1 MTFKDL
7 LVHVDATDFAEKRLR
22 VAIDLAGRYGARLTG
37 LYAETVSIG
46 SSIVGR
52 RDPDQVAKAVARAKD
67 LFLTKA
73 GAAGIPSAWWAVEA
87 RENAELTDWTV
98 QAARYVDLAI
108 FGGPTGDEGDR
119 LPEDLVEELCIEAG
133 RPILAIPP
141 RVPVGRVGDSVLVAW
156 TGSRSSARAV
166 NDALP
171 ILARA
176 KEVTVISIQLPGA
189 KTSAGAMP
197 PLDVA
202 AHLAAHGIQARQE
215 RFIIGELGMVDHVLN
230 RTMDLGADLIVMGAH
245 GTRGLPRPRS
255 EDHTAEILRSMTAPL
270 LLSH

>member
-1 MTFKDL
+1 MALRDL
-7 LVHVDATDFAEKRLR
+7 LVHVDSTELAAKRLR
-22 VAIDLAGRYGARLTG
+22 VAVELARLHGARLTG
-37 LYAETVSIG
+37 MWAEGVSIG
-46 SSIVGR
+46 PSIVGR
-52 RDPDQVAKAVARAKD
+52 RDPDQVAKAAARARE
-67 LFLTKA
+67 LFEAQA
-73 GAAGIPSAWWAVEA
+73 GAAGISSGFWSVDA
-87 RENAELTDWTV
+87 RDDAELAEWV
-98 QAARYVDLAI
+98 VRGCRYVDLAI

-189 KTSAGAMP
+189 KSSAGAMP
-197 PLDVA
+197 P
-202 AHLAAHGIQARQE
+202 
-215 RFIIGELGMVDHVLN
+215 
-230 RTMDLGADLIVMGAH
+230 
-245 GTRGLPRPRS
+245 
-255 EDHTAEILRSMTAPL
+255 
-270 LLSH
+270 